1 MACVGVGQPRESR
14 LGFKENPSM
23 NQGRSGLHS
32 GASGKGPKGEGG
44 EQPRATEWWLVEDG
58 EKTLCRR
65 VTKKQKNHDKNY
77 N

>member
-1 MACVGVGQPRESR
+1 MACVGIGQPRESR

-65 VTKKQKNHDKNY
+65 VTKKRKNHEKNY